1 MKELSSYIDNVQEGF
16 YQNAD
21 ASLLSTLNKCLFR
34 PVLADGENF
43 YFTISNKGILSL
55 NIEGLKVYFS
65 RDGYHYYNSIKIDLF
80 LSESQQILEFV
91 SKFGKSLRW
100 YVEVRSKKLKP
111 AADIVDIE
119 IKLYNVGHYITHV
132 LFSGVNIIDYRIS
145 KQPSL
150 NDWIKEGF
158 YNNTKSDICSIL
170 STNIQLSRD
179 SFIRKNS
186 TLPRF
191 IHNKHENKIYIVID
205 SLRVNSGYVVLHNI
219 KTDIEQSDIDLLY
232 SVILYQSQVAEDK
245 IKKGIYI
252 EPVVIG
258 LPPTTEHH
266 EKVKLRIYFS
276 YQDSKKKNNGFF
288 IEKILLPHEF
298 EFEDERTNESFYKN
312 TNTHNYTLLKKAVEQ
327 LNELNTDWKHEKIPD
342 LVNKY
347 TVKILKNIESIIGD
361 FVIVQRCIKGY
372 TSHYIYYEPED
383 PVSDKWWTVG
393 TLYINSTSDNSISI
407 NRINI
412 DTGSNKY
419 IGNRVLS
426 EIEAG
431 VVEGFKLGVI
441 KNDKIEII

>member
-16 YQNAD
+16 Y
-21 ASLLSTLNKCLFR
+21 K
-34 PVLADGENF
+34 
-43 YFTISNKGILSL
+43 
-55 NIEGLKVYFS
+55 
-65 RDGYHYYNSIKIDLF
+65 
-80 LSESQQILEFV
+80 
-91 SKFGKSLRW
+91 
-100 YVEVRSKKLKP
+100 
-111 AADIVDIE
+111 
-119 IKLYNVGHYITHV
+119 
-132 LFSGVNIIDYRIS
+132 
-145 KQPSL
+145 
-150 NDWIKEGF
+150 
-158 YNNTKSDICSIL
+158 NTKSDICSIL
-170 STNIQLSRD
+170 NTNIQLPQ
-179 SFIRKNS
+179 NS
-186 TLPRF
+186 YTRMNITPPRF
-191 IHNKHENKIYIVID
+191 IHNKHEDKIYIEID

-219 KTDIEQSDIDLLY
+219 KTNIEQHDIDFLFN
-232 SVILYQSQVAEDK
+232 VIRYQSQVAEDK

-327 LNELNTDWKHEKIPD
+327 LNELNTDWKHEEIP
-342 LVNKY
+342 VKRG
-347 TVKILKNIESIIGD
+347 VEKILKSIESIIGD

-372 TSHYIYYEPED
+372 TSHYIYHNQED
-383 PVSDKWWTVG
+383 PDSDKWWTVG
-393 TLYINSTSDNSISI
+393 VLYINTASDNSISI
-407 NRINI
+407 RRTNI

-419 IGNRVLS
+419 IGNRVMC

-431 VVEGFKLGVI
+431 LVEGFELGVI